1 MRLNVPTQL
10 TVVRLILSVVFF
22 ILLGQYSQRDPSP
35 LLLDVSIVIFVVA
48 ALTDFLDGHLAR
60 KHGLVT
66 PLGRILDPL
75 ADKVLICGAYIL
87 MAGPSFVD
95 ANGDNITRI
104 SAWMVVIIVCREL
117 LITGLRGFQESKGVE
132 FGAMLHGK
140 IKMWF
145 QSITAPVILLL
156 VAHGPTLMS
165 REVADIIKY
174 GLAYLTVAATVLS
187 VVQYLARSRSI
198 LDESVI
204 A

>member
-22 ILLGQYSQRDPSP
+22 VLLGQYSQRDPSP
-35 LLLDVSIVIFVVA
+35 LLLDVSNAVFIIA

-95 ANGDNITRI
+95 AAGENVTRI
-104 SAWMVVIIVCREL
+104 SAWMVVIIVSREL
-117 LITGLRGFQESKGVE
+117 LITALRGFQEARGVE

-145 QSITAPVILLL
+145 QSITAPVILFLI
-156 VAHGPTLMS
+156 AHGGSMMS
-165 REVADIIKY
+165 AQAADVVKY
-174 GLAYLTVAATVLS
+174 ALAYLTVAATVLS
-187 VVQYLARSRSI
+187 VLQYLARSRSI
-198 LDESVI
+198 LDESV
-204 A
+204 AA